1 MVEDSVPGV
10 AAAVAAGMTPVGF
23 VGGSVAPGRLA
34 SDLLATG
41 ARAIVADMRTLK
53 STITDLR
60 GW

>member
-1 MVEDSVPGV
+1 
-10 AAAVAAGMTPVGF
+10 MTPVGF
-23 VGGSVAPGRLA
+23 VGGSVAPGKLA